1 MFEIKFVDI
10 FCSAFGTAA
19 AANGGVIDEKLAE
32 KLLEEEVSS
41 LKDNTVCP
49 GSSDPKYLVTYYINW
64 VTTSWT

>member
-1 MFEIKFVDI
+1 MRWLLTHSVIVKTMFEIKFVDI

-41 LKDNTVCP
+41 LKDNT
-49 GSSDPKYLVTYYINW
+49 
-64 VTTSWT
+64 